1 MGFQRDQ
8 DLVERLYS
16 KYGKAGSAG
25 LTFRTSLYI
34 CYKKYSWILV
44 TGSAYFFK
52 RLLDI
57 VGSCALMIVLSP
69 VFLGTALM
77 IKLEDGGP
85 VFFKQA
91 RAGKRGKLFYMH
103 KFRSMVMNAD
113 KMKDDLLS
121 QNESGGVIFKMKHDP
136 RITRVGRIIRKLSI
150 DELPQLWN
158 VLKGDM
164 SLVGPRPAIQRE
176 VADYGVAD
184 RRRLEVIPGIT
195 GIWQVSGRSELTFKE
210 QVSLDVQYIENFS
223 FWGDIKIL
231 LKTVPA
237 VFFGKGAY

>member
-16 KYGKAGSAG
+16 KYGKSGPAG

-44 TGSAYFFK
+44 TESAYLFK

-57 VGSCALMIVLSP
+57 VGSCALMTALSP
-69 VFLGTALM
+69 VFLGTAFM
-77 IKLEDGGP
+77 IKLEDRGP
-85 VFFKQA
+85 VFFKQV
-91 RAGKRGKLFYMH
+91 RAGKRGKLFFMH
-103 KFRSMVMNAD
+103 KFRSMVVDAD

-184 RRRLEVIPGIT
+184 RQRLEVIPGIT
-195 GIWQVSGRSELTFKE
+195 GMWQVSGRSELTFKE

-237 VFFGKGAY
+237 VLFGRGAY